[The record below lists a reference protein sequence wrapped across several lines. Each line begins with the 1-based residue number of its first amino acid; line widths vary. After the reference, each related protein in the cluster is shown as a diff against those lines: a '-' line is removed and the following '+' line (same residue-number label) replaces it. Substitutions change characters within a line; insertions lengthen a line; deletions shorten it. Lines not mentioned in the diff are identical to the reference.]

1 MALFRVARR
10 ISLDKAEAIAQTQFP
25 NAELRWIETPNSPE
39 DTYKIFLYQDGEPSK
54 RFPKTIVWMDQ
65 YAGESFLR
73 ISAAWMLLPSPHGRV
88 YGGPQKA
95 FPSPK

>member
-65 YAGESFLR
+65 YAGESFIKWLHPLHNGE
-73 ISAAWMLLPSPHGRV
+73 IAGLTQQFSI
-88 YGGPQKA
+88 
-95 FPSPK
+95 